1 MTTEDR
7 ERGIAMIGEMMDV
20 SRETMDRLDNYVA
33 LLEKWQRA
41 KNLVGSD
48 TLARAWTRHV
58 ADSAQALAA
67 VPDAKR
73 WLDLGSGAG
82 FPGVV
87 TAILLAGVPG
97 AGVDL
102 IESNA
107 RKCAFLRAAIRET
120 GAPARVHC
128 GRIDDVLA
136 GWRDPV
142 QAISARALAPLPDL
156 VAMTAALIENGAV
169 GVFHKGQD
177 VEGELTAT
185 SRYWKLSVDL
195 VASRTDPCA
204 RLVIVRDAVRI
215 RPMRQG
221 AEDQEAKS

>member
-102 IESNA
+102 IECECPEM
-107 RKCAFLRAAIRET
+107 RL
-120 GAPARVHC
+120 PA
-128 GRIDDVLA
+128 G
-136 GWRDPV
+136 RDPRDG
-142 QAISARALAPLPDL
+142 SARARPLRAHRRCAGRLA
-156 VAMTAALIENGAV
+156 
-169 GVFHKGQD
+169 
-177 VEGELTAT
+177 
-185 SRYWKLSVDL
+185 R
-195 VASRTDPCA
+195 PCA
-204 RLVIVRDAVRI
+204 GDLRAGPRAAA
-215 RPMRQG
+215 RPGRNDGGADRKRCSGRFPQG
-221 AEDQEAKS
+221 TRC